1 MAWLQGWDYCKE
13 ITINNNGIEL
23 IDYQL
28 KFNIYRSTSTS
39 TGFDVYID
47 EKCETDY
54 DDIRFTTGD
63 GTTLCDY
70 WIEDSTTD
78 SATIWVEFNS
88 IAASGNTTAYLYYG
102 NSEAT
107 GISSATNTFIQ
118 YHGSSTTSFH
128 DSNISATVNIAFR
141 AKVKGVEGVN
151 TLWGFGDTY
160 NNFGNSALLQRNNN
174 PYRYGYLSNGTDCTF
189 ISEGGGFATEIIDI
203 HLASASC
210 HYYVGGNE
218 IASGITNMSYAPI
231 GSMGL
236 MMWCAYGT
244 GSTQTW
250 SLLRNYT
257 IDEPTIAAWGPEI
270 FPVSSTIIGKYDVR
284 LEDSIIG
291 KYNVDLGTTLNSL
304 YNVSLAE
311 SVIGKYSILPQ
322 HGDSSFRGTWS
333 KYIIEIFDPI
343 LTEGQFNNLKVRKRI
358 SQIPIATF
366 DVVNPSAAI
375 IAQLIYNA
383 PIRIRING
391 RLLFTGVLKRIE
403 KDDNVPIYHL
413 FCEGGASIL
422 RDINIPTTTTYSH
435 YGSYYIINDLLQPA
449 TNWENFTTNWSYID
463 YTVTPGNAL
472 NHIVNICKMEGF
484 DWEVRQAN
492 RTVTIT
498 DISGSDIT
506 VDGDALETGYYDGR
520 YGALINGSAANS
532 GFTIVS
538 QTGNVLTVD
547 EVPDGAA
554 VGDSV
559 ILWGKYY
566 FMADKLSTTSATVEH
581 WVINKNAC
589 KLNRKTDADKVV
601 TSVIGVG
608 QNPETSRMVS
618 WATACTF
625 NYATLAISESCLT
638 VSASDGAEWF
648 YIYNT
653 SDYANNGT
661 VMIGDEKITYTNKS
675 GTGIG
680 PCTRGYD
687 STAAYHYVNDDVLMV
702 NELTFTSIPTTFPDA
717 GSFWLGTELIDYT
730 AKDSTKF
737 YNLTRGASST
747 HKYRHGQNTV
757 AFDFTYTDTSPEAL
771 SPAGLYGLQKKT
783 ISVIGATIRDTIDRR
798 VQQELLSNDDLTEYG
813 DFTLLSSDYWHEVNI
828 GDRFKFTDKSGTD
841 NYWTIIGSDHEQY
854 KPLRIYFG
862 RPDEGILEDFAR
874 IDIVNDSAR
883 EKGELAQTATIL
895 EMSADYK
902 QAKVQYTDGSQGWV
916 ELV

>member
-1 MAWLQGWDYCKE
+1 MTLTNGDFETGNLNGWTETESPAYPDADVFVSNDPADIHTGSYGCYFETAVVSGTDTTYAQILQNTD
-13 ITINNNGIEL
+13 
-23 IDYQL
+23 
-28 KFNIYRSTSTS
+28 F
-39 TGFDVYID
+39 TGFDNLNFWYKMD
-47 EKCETDY
+47 EWGG
-54 DDIRFTTGD
+54 GD
-63 GTTLCDY
+63 VEKFQV
-70 WIEDSTTD
+70 IVDSTE
-78 SATIWVEFNS
+78 IWSHE
-88 IAASGNTTAYLYYG
+88 GD
-102 NSEAT
+102 
-107 GISSATNTFIQ
+107 
-118 YHGSSTTSFH
+118 TSDFTEV
-128 DSNISATVNIAFR
+128 DVDISAYA
-141 AKVKGVEGVN
+141 
-151 TLWGFGDTY
+151 
-160 NNFGNSALLQRNNN
+160 
-174 PYRYGYLSNGTDCTF
+174 NGTHNLIF
-189 ISEGGGFATEIIDI
+189 KAYASAGGGVARVKASLDDVILETTIIT
-203 HLASASC
+203 AS
-210 HYYVGGNE
+210 V
-218 IASGITNMSYAPI
+218 
-231 GSMGL
+231 
-236 MMWCAYGT
+236 
-244 GSTQTW
+244 
-250 SLLRNYT
+250 
-257 IDEPTIAAWGPEI
+257 
-270 FPVSSTIIGKYDVR
+270 IGKYDVR

-291 KYNVDLGTTLNSL
+291 KYNVDLEATLDSL
-304 YNVSLAE
+304 YDISLDA
-311 SVIGKYSILPQ
+311 SVVGKYSVLPQ

-343 LTEGQFNNLKVRKRI
+343 LTEGQFNNLKVRERI

-391 RLLFTGVLKRIE
+391 RLLFTGVLKRIG

-625 NYATLAISESCLT
+625 NYATLSISESCLT
-638 VSASDGAEWF
+638 VTASDEATWF
-648 YIYNT
+648 YIHNT
-653 SDYANNGT
+653 SNYANNGT

-687 STAAYHYVNDDVLMV
+687 STTAAYHYVNDDVLMV
-702 NELTFTSIPTTFPDA
+702 NDLAFESIPSGFPDA

-737 YNLTRGASST
+737 YHLTRGASST

-813 DFTLLSSDYWHEVNI
+813 DFTLLSSDYWREVNI

-841 NYWTIIGSDHEQY
+841 NYWTIIGADHEQY
-854 KPLRIYFG
+854 KPLVIYFG
-862 RPDEGILEDFAR
+862 RPDEEILEDFAR

-883 EKGELAQTATIL
+883 EKGEPAKTAVIK
-895 EMSADYK
+895 EISGDNKHARVEYK
-902 QAKVQYTDGSQGWV
+902 DGTQGWV